1 MIIYLIKSGLCLAI
15 FYSFY
20 KFLLE
25 KESFH
30 MFKRFY
36 LLVALIIA
44 FGIPF
49 ITFTEY
55 IEVKPQISFSTIPE
69 LSNEINSTIE
79 PQFTNYIPT
88 TFWAIYGVGFFL
100 FSIKFIK
107 NLLKI
112 TNKVKR
118 NPKLKIKRFTN
129 VLLQESTI
137 PHTFFSYI
145 FLNKQKFE
153 TNQIPKE
160 VLLHEETHALQ
171 KHSLDVL
178 FIEVLQILFWFNPLI
193 YFIKHSIKLNHEFL
207 ADQEVLNKGIAPS
220 AYQQILLAFSSN
232 ASEPQLA
239 NAINYSSIKKRF
251 TVMKTKTTKQTFWIR
266 SFIILPMLAILI
278 YSFSHKVT
286 VEKELN
292 LNENNLIQKYAK
304 SILIFM
310 NFKDELLINDD
321 EKTYEINALKTQL
334 KIYLNTLSELQKET
348 LTVDFR
354 ADSKCSKKAI
364 LKVKTILR
372 ELGLFKVTFKQN
384 STITATPEEL
394 IEYNKMAK
402 HYNAKPANNRIIDLL
417 DLKRLETIYG
427 VMTEEQKANAEPF
440 PNCPPPPPP
449 PPLGVLLENYDD
461 PSDELQKAYND
472 YSKLAEAYGK
482 AMQIYFKN
490 KEGNIS
496 NLTMQYRDVMILYKH
511 LEKVAE
517 NEKTNTIP
525 PPPPPPAPKVKQG
538 EFSAIPPPP
547 TPPTPKSP
555 LDYVIDMAKKG
566 ATFSFEGKPISSD
579 EAIDLLKKNDELNI
593 SSYSKNG
600 KNIVNIQSKHIEH

>member
-1 MIIYLIKSGLCLAI
+1 
-15 FYSFY
+15 
-20 KFLLE
+20 
-25 KESFH
+25 

-36 LLVALIIA
+36 LLVALILA

-55 IEVKPQISFSTIPE
+55 IEVTPQISFSTIPE

-266 SFIILPMLAILI
+266 GFILLPLLAFLI
-278 YSFSHKVT
+278 YSFSDKVT

-292 LNENNLIQKYAK
+292 LNENNLIQKYEK
-304 SILIFM
+304 TILIFM

-354 ADSKCSKKAI
+354 ADSKCSKEAI
-364 LKVKTILR
+364 LEVKTILR

-449 PPLGVLLENYDD
+449 PPLGVLLENYDH

-538 EFSAIPPPP
+538 EFSDISPPP

-600 KNIVNIQSKHIEH
+600 KNIVNIQSKPIEH

>member
-266 SFIILPMLAILI
+266 SFILLPMLAILI
-278 YSFSHKVT
+278 YSFSDKVT

-354 ADSKCSKKAI
+354 ADSKCSKEAI

>member
-1 MIIYLIKSGLCLAI
+1 
-15 FYSFY
+15 
-20 KFLLE
+20 
-25 KESFH
+25 
-30 MFKRFY
+30 
-36 LLVALIIA
+36 
-44 FGIPF
+44 
-49 ITFTEY
+49 
-55 IEVKPQISFSTIPE
+55 
-69 LSNEINSTIE
+69 
-79 PQFTNYIPT
+79 
-88 TFWAIYGVGFFL
+88 
-100 FSIKFIK
+100 
-107 NLLKI
+107 
-112 TNKVKR
+112 
-118 NPKLKIKRFTN
+118 
-129 VLLQESTI
+129 
-137 PHTFFSYI
+137 
-145 FLNKQKFE
+145 
-153 TNQIPKE
+153 
-160 VLLHEETHALQ
+160 
-171 KHSLDVL
+171 
-178 FIEVLQILFWFNPLI
+178 
-193 YFIKHSIKLNHEFL
+193 
-207 ADQEVLNKGIAPS
+207 
-220 AYQQILLAFSSN
+220 
-232 ASEPQLA
+232 
-239 NAINYSSIKKRF
+239 
-251 TVMKTKTTKQTFWIR
+251 MKTKTTKQTFWIR
-266 SFIILPMLAILI
+266 SFILLPMLAILI
-278 YSFSHKVT
+278 YSFSDKVT

>member
-266 SFIILPMLAILI
+266 SFILLPMLAILI
-278 YSFSHKVT
+278 YSFSDKVT